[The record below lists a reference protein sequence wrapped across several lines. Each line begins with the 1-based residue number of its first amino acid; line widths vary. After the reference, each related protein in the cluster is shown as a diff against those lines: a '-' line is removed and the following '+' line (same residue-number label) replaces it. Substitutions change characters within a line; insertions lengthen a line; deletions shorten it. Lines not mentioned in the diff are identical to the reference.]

1 MTRAKQE
8 AWRQIVDSFWAMVF
22 KHRLVHGDMHPGNVL
37 WQLRR
42 EGGVRLVLID
52 CGLAVDLSG
61 DAGDDLSMMVKAFL
75 TQGEEDVARLLIGLS
90 ERVGGRPEDVIDPEG
105 FVKGIAEL
113 IVEAKAC

>member
-1 MTRAKQE
+1 MGVSRDVLVMSFEDGEPLNTLMDLQPEDGTMTRAKQE

-37 WQLRR
+37 WQMRR

-75 TQGEEDVARLLIGLS
+75 TQPEE
-90 ERVGGRPEDVIDPEG
+90 
-105 FVKGIAEL
+105 
-113 IVEAKAC
+113 